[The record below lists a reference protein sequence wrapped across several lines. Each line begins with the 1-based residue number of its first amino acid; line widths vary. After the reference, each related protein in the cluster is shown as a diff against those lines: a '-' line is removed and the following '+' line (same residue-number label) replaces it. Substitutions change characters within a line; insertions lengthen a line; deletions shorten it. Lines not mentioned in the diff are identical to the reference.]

1 MGWVLTGSDAVK
13 SVDFVMIS
21 AQGSTSKEVIGSNPS
36 LPCGFGFK
44 SELGSIPGGWIT
56 GAGMS
61 KERSRG

>member
-44 SELGSIPGGWIT
+44 SELGSIPGG
-56 GAGMS
+56 
-61 KERSRG
+61 